1 MATKSDDEDNYC
13 VVESPS
19 PDLALHSNQT
29 TQDGSK
35 QFTSTQ

>member
-13 VVESPS
+13 QIESPS
-19 PDLALHSNQT
+19 PDLALNSNQT

-35 QFTSTQ
+35 LFTST